1 MYCGYEHFIS
11 TFPTEVANVFVKGE
25 VLLHTNNDELSF
37 EMQCSEDQFLL
48 GSVASII
55 PHFIYSW

>member
-11 TFPTEVANVFVKGE
+11 TFTTEVANVFVKGD
-25 VLLHTNNDELSF
+25 VLLHTNNDELSVK
-37 EMQCSEDQFLL
+37 MHCGEDQLLL
-48 GSVASII
+48 GLVASII